1 MDLRSKPNLWFRYLL
16 TTLSPKCVIRVLFRL
31 CHHKWP
37 DLKNPKTLDEKIQ
50 WMKLNYYKDND
61 LVKQCADKY
70 RVREYVQE
78 AGFGHILNDIVTS
91 YHSASEIN
99 WDELPERFVL
109 KWNFGNGGN
118 VVCTDKSKLDKEKA
132 VRELN
137 AFRKIKFHLLAAE
150 PQYDLTES
158 EKILLCEKFI
168 PTADGQP
175 PVDYKFYCFNGK
187 AEYVFCCIG
196 RGQQAKPSF
205 YFFNRQWELQRLN
218 KNSKEAPEGFTIPKP
233 EGMDQLFDIAES
245 LSKPFPFVR
254 ADFYLENGKP
264 YFGELTFTPGGG
276 FDYGRLPE
284 TDLLFGEMVDLRRDG
299 EMKR

>member
-137 AFRKIKFHLLAAE
+137 AVKEAARLEIPIVAITDTNADPDPIDYVIPGNDDAIRAIKLFVNAMAEACLEGAAQTKEVADPEAAMQQAAE
-150 PQYDLTES
+150 
-158 EKILLCEKFI
+158 
-168 PTADGQP
+168 A
-175 PVDYKFYCFNGK
+175 
-187 AEYVFCCIG
+187 AE
-196 RGQQAKPSF
+196 A
-205 YFFNRQWELQRLN
+205 
-218 KNSKEAPEGFTIPKP
+218 
-233 EGMDQLFDIAES
+233 AE
-245 LSKPFPFVR
+245 
-254 ADFYLENGKP
+254 
-264 YFGELTFTPGGG
+264 
-276 FDYGRLPE
+276 
-284 TDLLFGEMVDLRRDG
+284 
-299 EMKR
+299 